1 MTNIKLILTGGTIA
15 STATENGI
23 CPSSSQDKPLLI
35 SEFEKNQSH
44 LKNEVCFDCDCI
56 LNKLSENMELS
67 DWEQI
72 LFYLKENSFSEY
84 DGIII
89 AHGTDTLGFF
99 ANMLSIFEKNLPPVY
114 IVSSDKVLTD
124 KTANGN
130 DNFNCA
136 VNEIISHKHSHGV
149 FVPYKNTDGKLT
161 IHKGHQI
168 VQSGIL
174 SNNFYSSDSIPPK
187 YKNLKDFNGFKKGV
201 IILNSYVGMNLSMI
215 DLTDVTSIIITSY
228 HGGTTNEKEILK
240 LLKRCKK
247 RDSVSSPFISLASV
261 NYPEKEKQYASTVNL
276 QKHGIKII
284 YKKTIETAYAE
295 ELCSLI

>member
-1 MTNIKLILTGGTIA
+1 MTDIKLILTGGTIA
-15 STATENGI
+15 SAATENGI

-35 SEFEKNQSH
+35 SEFEKNQSR
-44 LKNEVCFDCDCI
+44 LKNEICFDCCCI

-67 DWEQI
+67 DWEKI
-72 LFYLKENSFSEY
+72 IFYLKENSFSVY

-99 ANMLSIFEKNLPPVY
+99 ANMLSIFEKDLPPVY

-124 KTANGN
+124 KSANGN
-130 DNFNCA
+130 DNFACA

-161 IHKGHQI
+161 IHKGYQI
-168 VQSGIL
+168 LQSGIL
-174 SNNFYSSDSIPPK
+174 SNNFYSADSLPPN
-187 YKNLKDFNGFKKGV
+187 YKHLKDFNGFKKGIV
-201 IILNSYVGMNLSMI
+201 ILSSYVGMNLSLI

-228 HGGTTNEKEILK
+228 HGGTANEKEILK
-240 LLKRCKK
+240 LLKKCKGTDK
-247 RDSVSSPFISLASV
+247 VSSPLISLASV
-261 NYPEKEKQYASTVNL
+261 NYHEKEKLYASTVNL
-276 QKHGIKII
+276 QKHGVKII